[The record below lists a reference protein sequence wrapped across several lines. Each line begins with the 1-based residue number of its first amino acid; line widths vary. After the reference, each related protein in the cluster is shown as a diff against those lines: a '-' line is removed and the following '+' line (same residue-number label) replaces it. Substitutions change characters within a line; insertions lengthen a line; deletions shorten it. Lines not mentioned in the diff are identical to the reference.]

1 MTLYVHVRV
10 STERLSLKNQ
20 LETIKSAE
28 LRPKNIFYEKFTG
41 TKPDWP
47 AFQQLLKTV
56 RYNDTLVVAK
66 LDRLARNL
74 RKSLNVI
81 HNLQEL
87 DVNIKVME
95 PKWQYLTILV
105 ER

>member
-41 TKPDWP
+41 TKPD
-47 AFQQLLKTV
+47 
-56 RYNDTLVVAK
+56 
-66 LDRLARNL
+66 
-74 RKSLNVI
+74 
-81 HNLQEL
+81 
-87 DVNIKVME
+87 
-95 PKWQYLTILV
+95 
-105 ER
+105 